1 MIAVFKSATLL
12 AICITGW
19 DEWTECSKSCDKG
32 VQSRMKYCNNLP
44 CRSLEAICNAMPCY
58 ERGVSFA
65 DEFEMNEWSSCD
77 KPCNNGTRNRTNE
90 AGDTVQEIRCN
101 VQSCDPAVG
110 NCTADVIFVIDSSAS
125 INFMNWYVAKQFV
138 MDVIQGLKVSEH
150 QTRIG
155 LVSYSTMVRLDILLG
170 EYFTAEPDMLP
181 EIWQTPYMAG
191 VTNTADGILEMHKMF
206 QSRKRPY
213 VQQIGILLTDGLSN
227 INHDEYGQ
235 ER

>member
-1 MIAVFKSATLL
+1 
-12 AICITGW
+12 
-19 DEWTECSKSCDKG
+19 
-32 VQSRMKYCNNLP
+32 
-44 CRSLEAICNAMPCY
+44 
-58 ERGVSFA
+58 
-65 DEFEMNEWSSCD
+65 
-77 KPCNNGTRNRTNE
+77 
-90 AGDTVQEIRCN
+90 
-101 VQSCDPAVG
+101 
-110 NCTADVIFVIDSSAS
+110 VIFVIDSSAS

-227 INHDEYGQ
+227 INHDETVKNAEAARADDIEIFSIGKTITVLSHHNIYYNY
-235 ER
+235 RYNKKCLISFRPYCC